1 MRVACFVVSAAAV
14 LCGKAL
20 TRQNKKLVT
29 KCYPPI
35 LSKKILVHEVEV
47 WEPLTH
53 IIKPQPL
60 SVALNT

>member
-1 MRVACFVVSAAAV
+1 MFLLLLCFVVKP
-14 LCGKAL
+14 LLGKIKSWSLNA
-20 TRQNKKLVT
+20 
-29 KCYPPI
+29 I
-35 LSKKILVHEVEV
+35 LLFFQKKILIHEVEV